1 MSEWYSDVK
10 DEERSPHNCGRKG
23 GRKNSEQMPEQLTKA
38 GITFLTI
45 NIETAYHAEQ

>member
-1 MSEWYSDVK
+1 MASRIMDKEK
-10 DEERSPHNCGRKG
+10 ARLNAGGRE